1 MYIYIYMCTTR
12 THTRTHTHTHA
23 PTHPRT
29 HAPTY
34 THTHTQVYANYQA
47 LRNREGGGAA
57 GARTL
62 LELLADGTGA
72 LCVHVLVL
80 CVVLFEVLREFAAG
94 DATVPVRVNRVKRCP
109 QLLLAAADV
118 DRHSNKLLKVES
130 AIGIHICRRKLAI
143 LLAPT

>member
-1 MYIYIYMCTTR
+1 MPHRHQSLTEPHRILRR
-12 THTRTHTHTHA
+12 TQEA
-23 PTHPRT
+23 
-29 HAPTY
+29 
-34 THTHTQVYANYQA
+34 
-47 LRNREGGGAA
+47 GGAA